1 MSAAL
6 LLKITIAGLII
17 LVLIAVI
24 SLAEFASQ
32 FVRYKNYWNKNN
44 EQTAQA
50 GELTYVALGDSAA
63 QGVGATSPAKGYVG
77 LIAKELES
85 QKGQPLHTLNFSKS
99 GARIKDVLDTQLP
112 KYQALN
118 LDQKH
123 ILTIEIGANDIVRSE
138 IPQFEKEMDELMSKL
153 PKYAVMSDMPSF
165 QGSRYAKYESKVNQA
180 NEIMNRLAK
189 KHHLKLAKLNEHTHQ
204 NHSLKVF
211 AADFFHPSNHGYEVN
226 WLPAFMDRLKES
238 GQV

>member
-1 MSAAL
+1 MNAAL
-6 LLKITIAGLII
+6 LLKMTIVGLVI
-17 LVLIAVI
+17 LLLIVVI

-44 EQTAQA
+44 EQTAQE
-50 GELTYVALGDSAA
+50 GELVYVALGDSAA

-77 LIAKELES
+77 LIAKELEADT
-85 QKGQPLHTLNFSKS
+85 GQPVHTLNFSKS
-99 GARIKDVLDTQLP
+99 GARIKDVLDVQLS
-112 KYQALN
+112 KYQSLN

-138 IPQFEKEMDELMSKL
+138 ISQFEKEMDELMSKL
-153 PKYAVMSDMPSF
+153 PSHVVISDMPSF

-189 KHHLKLAKLNEHTHQ
+189 KHHLKLAKLNERTHQ
-204 NHSLKVF
+204 NHGLKVF
-211 AADFFHPSNHGYEVN
+211 AADFFHPSNYGYTVN
-226 WLPAFMDRLKES
+226 WLPAFMERIDKDIL
-238 GQV
+238 